1 MIKLLASLAA
11 LGLTLPASATPVR
24 LVVNP
29 YEPMVTVPGLENLGP
44 SRVSTVLHCQEL
56 EGLTDWRSLAT
67 DSEFSRMEACLI
79 EHT

>member
-11 LGLTLPASATPVR
+11 FGLALPASATPVR

-29 YEPMVTVPGLENLGP
+29 YEPMVIVPGLESLGP
-44 SRVSTVLHCQEL
+44 SRVSTVEFCSEIENL
-56 EGLTDWRSLAT
+56 DWKNLQT
-67 DSEFSRMEACLI
+67 DSDFGQMEGCLI

>member
-44 SRVSTVLHCQEL
+44 SRVSTVEFCSEI
-56 EGLTDWRSLAT
+56 EGLNWKNLQT
-67 DSEFSRMEACLI
+67 DSDFDLMEACLI

>member
-29 YEPMVTVPGLENLGP
+29 YEPMVTVPGLEALGP
-44 SRVSTVLHCQEL
+44 SRLSTVEFCSET
-56 EGLTDWRSLAT
+56 EGVNWKDLQT
-67 DSEFSRMEACLI
+67 DSDYHQMEACLI